1 MTFWKTRKRGVGRWL
16 AVALVALGSVFLM
29 TTLLIAMLGGVAL
42 LALALLALFLI
53 PVAALLAAMRSSI
66 WLHVRVDS
74 PDVGFSIGLPLPMP
88 LLRWGLRW
96 GGHRYPWMAIA
107 NELMADPAF
116 ASALNEQALEILVE
130 DGADR
135 IEIILG
141 KRRQHWRWLQ
151 FNLKDTP
158 FLQQI
163 PALLEE
169 KEHV

>member
-1 MTFWKTRKRGVGRWL
+1 MTFWQTRKRGVGRWL
-16 AVALVALGSVFLM
+16 VVAFVALGSVFLM
-29 TTLLIAMLGGVAL
+29 TTLLMALLGGVVL
-42 LALALLALFLI
+42 LVLALLALFLI
-53 PVAALLAAMRSSI
+53 PAVVLLAAMRSPI
-66 WLHVRVDS
+66 WLHVKVDS
-74 PDVGFSIGLPLPMP
+74 PDVWFSIGLPLPIP

-116 ASALNEQALEILVE
+116 AAALNEQALEILVE
-130 DGADR
+130 DGADH

-151 FNLKDTP
+151 FKLKDTP